1 MAKEGSSKVEE
12 DKVKTESPVP
22 AQSEQTSVKKEDES
36 DDEDVKMSDDEAE
49 NAEDKTSSPTG
60 PESTGESLKR
70 KREEVAD
77 DEEDKGID
85 DGDASPLKRQ
95 RSSTPPYPPP
105 PPPPPP
111 MGPGDDAEDA
121 EENLKRKR
129 DDGYDEDIKD
139 EDGEFSAVKKQML
152 DTPPPPPPPPPPP
165 ADIGMDEDEK
175 QNGDD
180 PSNDLENQDQDS
192 PRSDE
197 VKKKN
202 EMGLNNNHFP
212 PRSPSPAEYGTNGS
226 EQMRPS
232 SQIGI
237 EGRV

>member
-22 AQSEQTSVKKEDES
+22 AQSEQTSVRKEDES

-95 RSSTPPYPPP
+95 RSSTPPYPP